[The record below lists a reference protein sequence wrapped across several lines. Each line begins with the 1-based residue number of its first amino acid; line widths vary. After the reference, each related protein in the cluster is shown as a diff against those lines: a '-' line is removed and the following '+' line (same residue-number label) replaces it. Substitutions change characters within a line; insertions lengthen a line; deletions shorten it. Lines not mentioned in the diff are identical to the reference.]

1 MTFQQLEYLVSVYDH
16 RHFGHAAVECK
27 VSQPTLS
34 TTIQKLE
41 AELGVTLFERSSRT
55 VKPTPICEK
64 VVQQERQTLM
74 AAEGIG
80 QLIADAQRKPS
91 GTFRLGILPTIAP
104 YLLPRCFPKLC
115 KDFPQLDLR
124 VKEMKTQPIKE
135 ALLSGDIDAA
145 VIVRTED
152 AEGLRLTPLFFEQF
166 VAYVAPSHALYNLPA
181 IKTSDLVNEAVWL
194 LDEGH
199 CFRDQLIKFCHLKSA
214 EMSRRSYTLGSI
226 ETFMR
231 MVEAGDGVTF
241 IPELALFQL
250 NSEQRKLVRPFAI
263 PIPTR
268 EIVLATAPHFVRESV
283 KDLLVER
290 ICGCVPERMKK
301 LNNTETRV

>member
-16 RHFGHAAVECK
+16 RHFGHAAMECK

-64 VVQQERQTLM
+64 VVQQARQTLM

-91 GTFRLGILPTIAP
+91 GTVRLGILPTIAP

-181 IKTSDLVNEAVWL
+181 IKT
-194 LDEGH
+194 
-199 CFRDQLIKFCHLKSA
+199 
-214 EMSRRSYTLGSI
+214 
-226 ETFMR
+226 
-231 MVEAGDGVTF
+231 
-241 IPELALFQL
+241 
-250 NSEQRKLVRPFAI
+250 
-263 PIPTR
+263 
-268 EIVLATAPHFVRESV
+268 
-283 KDLLVER
+283 
-290 ICGCVPERMKK
+290 
-301 LNNTETRV
+301 